1 MLLPWLNSGCW
12 PNRVSSALVLQLCCF
27 LPAMSRAHAKILLQ
41 NCYHEVA
48 LDVLLQNCKNAD
60 EAFLVADMCFQKGWQ
75 KTRWQW
81 MLNRRVGWCLATGW
95 AKVLDGLS
103 QKELYAV
110 LAEVESK
117 QRVLWFDSLCLPRR
131 LELGRLRVEMC
142 PEDNADMICADMH
155 A

>member
-1 MLLPWLNSGCW
+1 M
-12 PNRVSSALVLQLCCF
+12 
-27 LPAMSRAHAKILLQ
+27 
-41 NCYHEVA
+41 
-48 LDVLLQNCKNAD
+48 
-60 EAFLVADMCFQKGWQ
+60 
-75 KTRWQW
+75 
-81 MLNRRVGWCLATGW
+81 
-95 AKVLDGLS
+95 LDGLS

-131 LELGRLRVEMC
+131 LELGRLRVEIL